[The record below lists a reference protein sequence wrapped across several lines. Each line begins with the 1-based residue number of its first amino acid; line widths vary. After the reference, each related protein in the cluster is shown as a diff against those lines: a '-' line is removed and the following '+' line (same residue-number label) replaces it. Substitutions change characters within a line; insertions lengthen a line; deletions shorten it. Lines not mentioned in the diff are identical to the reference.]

1 MSRRTRMRWQ
11 VVAVASALLL
21 TTAACSD
28 GDDGREDQAG
38 NVTAPPATLDT
49 TTTATSLPQDQ
60 PDGGSTGEA
69 VSLAGTAWLLDR
81 VVEPG
86 GQPVDAGTGPVPAIV
101 TFSEQGVDIYDGV
114 NTVGGEYS
122 MEGDEVRL
130 ELGTPSQFPYPGDAL
145 PEYELI
151 GHLARLERAVID
163 GARLQLTSSDGTRL
177 DFEQAAGGATG

>member
-1 MSRRTRMRWQ
+1 MSRRNRTRRQ
-11 VVAVASALLL
+11 AVAVASALLL
-21 TTAACSD
+21 TAAACSD
-28 GDDGREDQAG
+28 GDDGRDDQAG
-38 NVTAPPATLDT
+38 NVTAPPATLDST
-49 TTTATSLPQDQ
+49 TTSSPQDQ
-60 PDGGSTGEA
+60 PDDGSTGGA
-69 VSLAGTAWLLDR
+69 ASLAGTAWLLDR

-101 TFSEQGVDIYDGV
+101 TFSEQGVDVYDGV

-122 MEGDEVRL
+122 LEGDEVRL

-151 GHLARLERAVID
+151 GHLARLERAEID
-163 GARLQLTSSDGTRL
+163 GSRLQLTSSDGTRL

>member
-1 MSRRTRMRWQ
+1 MSRRNRTWWQ
-11 VVAVASALLL
+11 AGAVASALLL
-21 TTAACSD
+21 MVTACSD
-28 GDDGREDQAG
+28 GEGREGQAG

-49 TTTATSLPQDQ
+49 PTTTSPQDP
-60 PDGGSTGEA
+60 PDDGSTGEA
-69 VSLAGTAWLLDR
+69 VSLAGTAWLLDQ

-86 GQPVDAGTGPVPAIV
+86 AEPVDAGTGPVPAIV

-177 DFEQAAGGATG
+177 DFEQAAGGAPG